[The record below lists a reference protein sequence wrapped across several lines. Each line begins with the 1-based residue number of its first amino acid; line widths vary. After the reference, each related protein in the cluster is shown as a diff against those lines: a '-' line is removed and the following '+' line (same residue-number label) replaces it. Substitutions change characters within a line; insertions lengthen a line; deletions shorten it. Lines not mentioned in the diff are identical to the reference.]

1 MQQYA
6 MEEELMKH
14 VPRKH
19 QRVYLTF
26 YLRVFEGEDFIGY
39 LIDISKEGIMI
50 MSDYS
55 LQVGKYYLLN
65 MKLPASSERKGEEGI
80 QSIEFTAECKRSEHD
95 SVDRE
100 FYLNGFEIT
109 DIDDDTNAVIH
120 KIIEEYRIP

>member
-1 MQQYA
+1 
-6 MEEELMKH
+6 MEEGQMKH
-14 VPRKH
+14 APRKN

-26 YLRVFEGEDFIGY
+26 YLRVFEEDDFIGY

-50 MSDYS
+50 MSEFP

-65 MKLPASSERKGEEGI
+65 MKLPTSLEWKGKGDVDR
-80 QSIEFTAECKRSEHD
+80 SIEFTAECKRSEHD
-95 SVDRE
+95 NVDKE

-109 DIDDDTNAVIH
+109 DIDDDANAIIH